1 MSSGNLRT
9 VSNDM
14 KAVRP
19 TILPVVPRFL
29 NRIYQSC
36 VDTANKS
43 SLFRQ
48 IFNLGLQLKTDE
60 LYRGYVRKD
69 SLIDKLLFWFVRQ
82 KVGGN
87 VRLMICGSAPLRG
100 VVMSFLRATMGCVI
114 VEGYGLTE
122 CVAPVTLNVPGDMT
136 ESVGPPLPC
145 NNIKLVDIPDMEYY
159 AGRGQGEICV
169 MGTNVFQGY
178 FRSVSVLCNTASDA
192 GHGQGPR
199 EDGQR
204 HGPGGMVPHR

>member
-1 MSSGNLRT
+1 
-9 VSNDM
+9 
-14 KAVRP
+14 
-19 TILPVVPRFL
+19 
-29 NRIYQSC
+29 
-36 VDTANKS
+36 
-43 SLFRQ
+43 
-48 IFNLGLQLKTDE
+48 
-60 LYRGYVRKD
+60 
-69 SLIDKLLFWFVRQ
+69 
-82 KVGGN
+82 
-87 VRLMICGSAPLRG
+87 
-100 VVMSFLRATMGCVI
+100 MGCVI

-204 HGPGGMVPHR
+204 DGPGGMVPHR